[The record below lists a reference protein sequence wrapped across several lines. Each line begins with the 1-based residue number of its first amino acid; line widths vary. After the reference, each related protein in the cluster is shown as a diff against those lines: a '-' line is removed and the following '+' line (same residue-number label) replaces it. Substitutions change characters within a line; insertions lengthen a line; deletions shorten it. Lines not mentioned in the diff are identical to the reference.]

1 MAKMKCLIRGA
12 AEGGTDS
19 ELINCNNNS
28 VINCTN
34 NSVINCTNNSVIFQ
48 RIILVLMLGIFMAN
62 LVTAFA
68 VTKSHSAEMPLR
80 VMPGEEGEAWI
91 ELQNHVGGEDARAE
105 IRVLRGKEM
114 ISNMKD
120 VEGEFEIRYG
130 EEARIPI
137 IIEMPSRARVGE
149 NYGIKLS
156 VLIKGNERGVLT
168 FNSEIIQTIPVV
180 AGEPP
185 QVVENVPVLYGDSG
199 NSEAEKPSKRSYE
212 KFIVLIVVLAGI
224 LIVVK
229 VIIAMNRGK
238 EK

>member
-34 NSVINCTNNSVIFQ
+34 NSVIFQ
-48 RIILVLMLGIFMAN
+48 RIILVLMLGIFIAN

-185 QVVENVPVLYGDSG
+185 QVVENVPVLYRDSNG